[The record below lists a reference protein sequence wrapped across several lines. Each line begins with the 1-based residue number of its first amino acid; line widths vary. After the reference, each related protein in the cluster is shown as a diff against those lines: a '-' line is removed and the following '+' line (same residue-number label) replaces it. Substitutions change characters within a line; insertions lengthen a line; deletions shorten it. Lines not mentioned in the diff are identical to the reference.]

1 MVSSI
6 LVGIPYH
13 VSDDKYYLDTTL
25 LSIRE
30 KLGKDVD
37 ILIVTDENSP
47 ILSVPTK
54 VYQTRVQGHGVG
66 KARNAA
72 GLYAYYNKY
81 DCLIF
86 MDSHMIIISDD
97 YLKICNSKIG
107 HPKIVL
113 AEIYDGPMKDILKYI
128 IPPMIDRNR
137 YTLSSFLDRDTW
149 RWAYIYSTMTNKT
162 VMTTEPSYALSREV
176 IEALIQAQGKLTL
189 AEYWGKESFDLTI
202 SAARL
207 GYTIDIYPTIEIAH
221 IYKVGSPSWSS
232 RFTETRC
239 VHEPYCG
246 ILTGSVYHNGIKWG
260 DCVFALKHYSDITD
274 FLPTLEGRGF
284 PPKGFIVPTIGSGLH
299 PSFGG
304 QSSGSENHSHLAL
317 GYPPQRGLSLPS
329 SSPLKEGG
337 DTGCSSLSP
346 IKPSIELGRSVIS
359 VTKRNFDKEI
369 FKLSTWGYPSGE
381 VFRTLNSQLYKLPVD
396 INVCEKVKI
405 YDSDA
410 MARIRQFN
418 SVAKYTLDDVYKKL
432 SEFLR
437 GASYGF
443 IS

>member
-1 MVSSI
+1 MTSSVLI
-6 LVGIPYH
+6 GIPYH
-13 VSDDKYYLDTTL
+13 ISDDKYYLDMTL

-37 ILIVTDENSP
+37 ILIITDENTP
-47 ILSVPTK
+47 TLSVPTK
-54 VYQTRVQGHGVG
+54 AYQTRVQGHGVG

-81 DCLIF
+81 DCLIYV
-86 MDSHMIIISDD
+86 DSHMIIISDD

-113 AEIYDGPMKDILKYI
+113 AEIYNGPMKDILKYI
-128 IPPMIDRNR
+128 IPPTIDRSR
-137 YTLSSFLDRDTW
+137 YTLSSFLDKDTW

-232 RFTETRC
+232 RFTETKC
-239 VHEPYCG
+239 IHEPYCG
-246 ILTGSVYHNGIKWG
+246 VLSGSVYHNGIKWG
-260 DCVFALKHYSDITD
+260 DCVFALKHYSDI
-274 FLPTLEGRGF
+274 
-284 PPKGFIVPTIGSGLH
+284 S
-299 PSFGG
+299 
-304 QSSGSENHSHLAL
+304 
-317 GYPPQRGLSLPS
+317 
-329 SSPLKEGG
+329 
-337 DTGCSSLSP
+337 
-346 IKPSIELGRSVIS
+346 
-359 VTKRNFDKEI
+359 
-369 FKLSTWGYPSGE
+369 
-381 VFRTLNSQLYKLPVD
+381 KLPVD
-396 INVCEKVKI
+396 KNVCEKVKK
-405 YDSDA
+405 YDTDA

-418 SVAKYTLDDVYKKL
+418 KSAKYTLDDVYRKL
-432 SEFLR
+432 SEFLM

-443 IS
+443 VS